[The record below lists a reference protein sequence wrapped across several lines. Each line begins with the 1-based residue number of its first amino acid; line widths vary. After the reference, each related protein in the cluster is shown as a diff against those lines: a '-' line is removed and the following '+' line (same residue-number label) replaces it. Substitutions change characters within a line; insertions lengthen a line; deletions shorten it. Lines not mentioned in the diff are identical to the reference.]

1 MINREKFY
9 SGYREKLGALNS
21 SQLNGLEFILSKL
34 DETDKFSLATE
45 YSYILST
52 IRRETNNTYQPVI
65 EGYWIKKN
73 RKKALYDYYTK
84 NNPSALKSIF
94 PYGWNTHKTYEGRGR
109 VQTTHIFNA
118 VKIRNALGIDVVEN
132 PDLLLDNETDWK
144 VLELGFNGLWTG
156 RKLSDYINENETDY
170 KNARRIVNGLDHW
183 REIQDDAMKFYT
195 IINFD

>member
-1 MINREKFY
+1 M
-9 SGYREKLGALNS
+9 
-21 SQLNGLEFILSKL
+21 
-34 DETDKFSLATE
+34 
-45 YSYILST
+45 
-52 IRRETNNTYQPVI
+52 
-65 EGYWIKKN
+65 
-73 RKKALYDYYTK
+73 
-84 NNPSALKSIF
+84 
-94 PYGWNTHKTYEGRGR
+94 
-109 VQTTHIFNA
+109 
-118 VKIRNALGIDVVEN
+118 EN